1 MASADVTLPGS
12 QGQTFPSDTTQRT
25 ATLSVSGGLLTNVS
39 EDTEEGANDA
49 PTIWIN
55 EGAGTVET
63 SLAAGGTPI
72 PPGASFRL
80 DAAGKSFTFKA
91 GSAVQGYLLY
101 TRG

>member
-12 QGQTFPSDTTQRT
+12 QSKSFPADTTQRT
-25 ATLSVSGGLLTNVS
+25 ATLNVSGGLLTNVS
-39 EDTEEGANDA
+39 DPSAPGEDDA

-55 EGAGTVET
+55 EGAGTVDT
-63 SLAAGGTPI
+63 ALADGGTPI
-72 PPGASFRL
+72 PPGVSHRL
-80 DAAGKSFTFKA
+80 DVTCRAFTFKA